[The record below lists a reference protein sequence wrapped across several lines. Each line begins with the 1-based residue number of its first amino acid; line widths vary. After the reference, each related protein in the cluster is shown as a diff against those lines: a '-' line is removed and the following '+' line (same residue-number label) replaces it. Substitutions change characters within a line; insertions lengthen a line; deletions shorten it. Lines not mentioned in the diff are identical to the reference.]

1 MTNEEAIIIMM
12 NSNEYHHAKG
22 DLPHSALSIEAFN
35 MAIEALKERP
45 QKTNDGI
52 LSAFADIYGKM
63 TIQNGMVLKLV
74 GMLHDNG
81 LITANQARE
90 ILDLTLDQL
99 SDPEEREKQ
108 KKELN
113 DGTDQLI
120 RSDAKDHEDT
130 NPEA

>member
-1 MTNEEAIIIMM
+1 MTNKEAIDILKSKMDG
-12 NSNEYHHAKG
+12 NTDTSYEW
-22 DLPHSALSIEAFN
+22 SEAVR

-45 QKTNDGI
+45 QKTDDGI

-99 SDPEEREKQ
+99 SDPEEREEE
-108 KKELN
+108 KKNLHGE
-113 DGTDQLI
+113 
-120 RSDAKDHEDT
+120 K
-130 NPEA
+130 

>member
-1 MTNEEAIIIMM
+1 MNIMKF
-12 NSNEYHHAKG
+12 HK
-22 DLPHSALSIEAFN
+22 
-35 MAIEALKERP
+35 
-45 QKTNDGI
+45 KTDDGI

-74 GMLHDNG
+74 GMLHENG

-108 KKELN
+108 KKEL
-113 DGTDQLI
+113 
-120 RSDAKDHEDT
+120 KDEQ
-130 NPEA
+130 N